1 MKTGVATA
9 ILTCCA
15 TAVFA
20 GASFDSAK
28 TKAASAK
35 VPAAVSNE
43 EAYQAGA
50 EERAMILAEAKP
62 CADLKGRE
70 KPANAFRTPSPS
82 NIMDPA
88 GYAKL
93 RERNEAF
100 LGNIEYWRNQLP
112 ANYKNLLYAVEVNDL
127 ETARTLLGYMK
138 KDSAA
143 LDNEIGA
150 VKLNNR
156 KAEAWPEKSAV
167 QAQTAAAPDKAAQ
180 NEALYQAG
188 ARDRAMIA
196 AECEVYSNLDGRQA
210 PKSAFKTPAPAD
222 LMNVKEYEAL
232 RTKTEGFIRN
242 VNYWNMQLSEASKRV
257 SEAIRVNDLATA
269 SRLRDMMKKDSA
281 DLDNELKAVVANNR
295 LAAAWPKN
303 LSNQQRYEAGAKERD
318 AIREQA
324 LSFGDVDDRKAPA
337 NAFRAAVPSGADSAK
352 WNSMREKNDAYAS
365 NIEYWRNQLV
375 ANHKNLLYALEVND
389 LETAR
394 ILRDHMKK
402 DSAALDNEIAAMRKL
417 NAQAK

>member
-1 MKTGVATA
+1 MKTGIAIA
-9 ILTCCA
+9 ILTCSA
-15 TAVFA
+15 TIAVA

-62 CADLKGRE
+62 CADLNGRE

-100 LGNIEYWRNQLP
+100 LSNIEYWRNQLP

-127 ETARTLLGYMK
+127 ETARTLLGYLK

-156 KAEAWPEKSAV
+156 KAEAWPEKTA
-167 QAQTAAAPDKAAQ
+167 AQTASAPDKAAQ

-188 ARDRAMIA
+188 AKERAMIA
-196 AECEVYSNLDGRQA
+196 AECEVYSNLNGRQA

-242 VNYWNMQLSEASKRV
+242 VNYWNTQLSEASKRV
-257 SEAIRVNDLATA
+257 TEAVRVNDLATA
-269 SRLRDMMKKDSA
+269 RRLRDMMKKDSA
-281 DLDNELKAVVANNR
+281 DLDNELKALVANNR

-303 LSNQQRYEAGAKERD
+303 LSNQQRYEAGAKERE

-324 LSFGDVDDRKAPA
+324 LSFGDVEDRKAPA
-337 NAFRAAVPSGADSAK
+337 NAFKAAAPAGADSAK
-352 WNSMREKNDAYAS
+352 WNSLRDKNEAYAS

-375 ANHKNLLYALEVND
+375 ANHKNLLYAIEVND

-402 DSAALDNEIAAMRKL
+402 DSAALDSEIAAMRKL